1 MKRGDRSA
9 LLPFQPHQKMN
20 LIHQEIAKMSINQWP
35 NQERPRERLL
45 QQGANVLS
53 DAELLAIL
61 IRHGKKGQSAVDLS
75 RKLLQQ
81 YKSLRGVLNAP
92 VFDFCAEPGLGTAKY
107 CQLQAAAEMGR
118 RCLKEAVC
126 SLPSIRNSHEA
137 ADFLIAHLRDF
148 QQEVF
153 GALFLDNKHHI
164 IQFEYLFY
172 GTINTAAIYPRE
184 VVKRA
189 LFYNA
194 AAIIVAHN
202 HPSGIAEPSASDI
215 AITDCLKKALILI
228 DIKLLDHLVVAGN
241 SAVSMANLGLM

>member
-1 MKRGDRSA
+1 
-9 LLPFQPHQKMN
+9 
-20 LIHQEIAKMSINQWP
+20 MSINQWP

-45 QQGANVLS
+45 QQGAHALS

-61 IRHGKKGQSAVDLS
+61 IRHGRKGQSAVDLS

-81 YKSLRGVLNAP
+81 HKSLRGILNASLSE
-92 VFDFCAEPGLGTAKY
+92 FCSELGLGTAKY
-107 CQLQAAAEMGR
+107 CQLQAAAELGK

-126 SLPSIRNSHEA
+126 NLPSIRHSQDA
-137 ADFLIAHLRDF
+137 ADFLIASLRDY

-153 GALFLDNKHHI
+153 GALFLDNKHRV

-184 VVKRA
+184 VIKRA

-194 AAIIVAHN
+194 AALIVAHN
-202 HPSGIAEPSASDI
+202 HPSGIAEPSTSDI
-215 AITDCLKKALILI
+215 AITDCLKQALALI

-241 SAVSMANLGLM
+241 LAVSMANLGLM